1 MSKGGSA
8 VYESIKAYFQA
19 HRQELLDDIQALI
32 RIPSVTA
39 PPEPD
44 APFGRACAQV
54 LDEAV
59 RLAESFG
66 LSAHILE
73 HKIAY
78 ADLNDLPAQ
87 LDILVHLD
95 VVPPG
100 DGWTVTQPFVPLS
113 KDGRL
118 YGRGTSDDKG
128 PAVAALYAMR
138 AVKELGIP
146 MKYNTRLIF
155 GSDEETGSRD
165 IDCYYSHFSEA
176 PCSFSP
182 DGEYPV
188 INLEKGGIYTS
199 YSGTWEGES
208 PLPCVV
214 SVDGGTVGNAVPG
227 KAQAVTMGLDWDTAV
242 QIARKTE
249 AQTGITFTLERQ
261 GEQILIQAQ
270 GQSAHASTPWEGR
283 SAITGLLQLIAALP
297 FAPCPGLTRLHNL
310 LKLFPHGEFYGRG
323 AGIYQSDEKSGFL
336 TLTSNVIHYTQNS
349 ISGRVDCRTLL
360 CATEENTL
368 EVLRANMAQCGFLLP
383 DNCSMLPPHYV
394 PEDSPFIQTLLRC
407 YEQVMEEPGCCLAIG
422 GGTYA
427 HFLKNGVAFGAS
439 KLGVDYCIHGPN
451 EYLVEE
457 EILKTAQLF
466 TLAIAQLCGA

>member
-1 MSKGGSA
+1 MYKN
-8 VYESIKAYFQA
+8 IQTYFQE
-19 HRQELLDDIQALI
+19 HRQELLDDIQSLI

-39 PPEPD
+39 PPQED
-44 APFGRACAQV
+44 APFGPCCAKV

-59 RLAESFG
+59 HLAKKFG

-73 HKIAY
+73 HKVAY
-78 ADLNDLPAQ
+78 ADLNELPPQ

-100 DGWTVTQPFVPLS
+100 DGWTITQPFVPLS
-113 KDGRL
+113 KDGKL
-118 YGRGTSDDKG
+118 YGRGASDDKG
-128 PAVAALYAMR
+128 PAAAALYAMR

-146 MKYNTRLIF
+146 MKYNARLIL
-155 GSDEETGSRD
+155 GADEETGSRD
-165 IDCYYSHFSEA
+165 MDCYYRHFSEA

-199 YSGTWEGES
+199 YSGAWEGDS
-208 PLPCVV
+208 PLPCVL
-214 SVDGGTVGNAVPG
+214 SVDGGTVGNAIPG
-227 KAQAVTMGLDWDTAV
+227 KAQAVTMGLDWETAV
-242 QIARKTE
+242 KIARETE
-249 AQTGITFTLERQ
+249 ILTGIAFTLERQ

-283 SAITGLLQLIAALP
+283 SAITGLLQLLQALP
-297 FAPCPGLTRLHNL
+297 FAPCPGLTTLHGL
-310 LKLFPHGEFYGRG
+310 SSLFPHGEFYGQG
-323 AGIYQSDEKSGFL
+323 AGISQSDEKSGPL
-336 TLTSNVIHYTQNS
+336 TLTSNVIHYTPNS
-349 ISGRVDCRTLL
+349 ITGRVDCRVPL

-368 EVLRANMAQCGFLLP
+368 HVLRRNMAKWGLHLP
-383 DNCSMLPPHYV
+383 DHCSMLPPHYV
-394 PEDSPFIQTLLRC
+394 PEDSPFVQTLLRC
-407 YEQVMEEPGCCLAIG
+407 YEQVMDEPGRCLAIG

-439 KLGVDYCIHGPN
+439 KLGADYCIHGPN

-466 TLAIAQLCGA
+466 ALTIVELCGK